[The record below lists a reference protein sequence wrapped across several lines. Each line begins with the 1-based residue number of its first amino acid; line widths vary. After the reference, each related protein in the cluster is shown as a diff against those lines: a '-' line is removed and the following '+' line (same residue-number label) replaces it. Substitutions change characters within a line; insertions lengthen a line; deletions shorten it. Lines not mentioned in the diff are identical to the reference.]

1 MNTARDQIV
10 SCAFRRRAD
19 EVRRLDIEEPF
30 RIHELPDKR
39 DKTAPEH
46 DLFLKLRSSEV
57 QISVAEPQLLACL
70 DPVKNMEGGCLGLAQ
85 DPEIGGVYLHGP
97 CLKILIDSARSLL
110 DGPCHG
116 DTEFAPERPRKF
128 TEFSSLENDL
138 HDPCPVSHIHEHDP
152 ALIAALCDPA
162 HESDLRSD
170 HLLRDLSASHGS
182 L

>member
-10 SCAFRRRAD
+10 SCAFRRGAD
-19 EVRRLDIEEPF
+19 EVRCLDIEEPF

-46 DLFLKLRSSEV
+46 DFFLKLRSPEI
-57 QISVAEPQLLACL
+57 QISVAEPQLLAGL

-110 DGPCHG
+110 DGSCHG
-116 DTEFAPERPRKF
+116 DTEFAPERPCKF
-128 TEFSSLENDL
+128 TEFSALENDL